1 MNLSLHLSSSV
12 FSFCRGGPCIKFW
25 FVERFQLS
33 VPRSQW
39 GYTHCLSCR
48 KNHHLTQ
55 KKLSD
60 SNLCSLLSVPLLFRR
75 LCFKC
80 MLWELNQFV
89 GPCFAM
95 SKFERFLWMD
105 FLSRFMFH
113 HLAILWRLSQKHVK
127 HRSQRESC
135 RFNRTRCSLGPNCRH
150 INN

>member
-1 MNLSLHLSSSV
+1 MKLSLHLSSSV
-12 FSFCRGGPCIKFW
+12 FSFCWGGPRIKFW

-33 VPRSQW
+33 VPRSQR
-39 GYTHCLSCR
+39 GYTHCLSCP

-55 KKLSD
+55 EELYD
-60 SNLCSLLSVPLLFRR
+60 SNLVSLLSVLLLFCR

-89 GPCFAM
+89 GLCF
-95 SKFERFLWMD
+95 STKFVRFLWMD

-113 HLAILWRLSQKHVK
+113 HLAILCRLLQKHVK
-127 HRSQRESC
+127 HRSQGVSC
-135 RFNRTRCSLGPNCRH
+135 LFNRTRCSLGPNCRL